1 MPETRKVLISEELAG
16 HTAGW
21 VMEHSLEMTRRER
34 GRAKFRPDGIRVN
47 GIRCRVTQVL
57 KAGDCLEI
65 RTEKEEASRTPL
77 PAERR
82 GASRLPGIC
91 YEDAEVLIVN
101 KPAGMPMHP
110 VGCHQGDTL
119 TEAAALYLWQTGGG
133 EIPRSIGRLDKE
145 TSGAVVFAKSRMG
158 AARLQRQREEGRF
171 QKVYLAL
178 AEGFLEEKKG
188 TIDLP
193 LKNTAKEGKKERM
206 EASPAGMRAVT
217 HYEVLGEGKDCTLL
231 RVTLDTGRTHQI
243 RVHMAALGHP
253 LLGDSLYGSG
263 PCGALFRA
271 ALHAAEVSF
280 RAPFGRETHSFF
292 LPLPQDFRTALREHR
307 KEKQ

>member
-91 YEDAEVLIVN
+91 
-101 KPAGMPMHP
+101 
-110 VGCHQGDTL
+110 
-119 TEAAALYLWQTGGG
+119 
-133 EIPRSIGRLDKE
+133 
-145 TSGAVVFAKSRMG
+145 
-158 AARLQRQREEGRF
+158 
-171 QKVYLAL
+171 
-178 AEGFLEEKKG
+178 
-188 TIDLP
+188 
-193 LKNTAKEGKKERM
+193 
-206 EASPAGMRAVT
+206 
-217 HYEVLGEGKDCTLL
+217 
-231 RVTLDTGRTHQI
+231 
-243 RVHMAALGHP
+243 
-253 LLGDSLYGSG
+253 
-263 PCGALFRA
+263 
-271 ALHAAEVSF
+271 
-280 RAPFGRETHSFF
+280 
-292 LPLPQDFRTALREHR
+292 
-307 KEKQ
+307 